1 MAVCNLA
8 ADIAHHRHVV
18 RGRHFSSCIKCAYVV
33 IVTLLSATNR
43 QHDSTMS
50 ASAVRSKRWRAK
62 EPDEQRQ
69 SLRDAQ
75 TDRQRKRR
83 ADGSLLSVADRAY
96 VGIARRTFTDG
107 SVEPFC
113 LGAMNLHCVHC
124 DAAHFSCE
132 RVGGTLT
139 SPHFASCCDSDK
151 GRLTDI
157 LQPLPDIP
165 DDLQQ
170 LLSDNNPHNCQF
182 RSDIRAY
189 NSVLAFT
196 SVGVALNEDL
206 GDRTGGVFTYRIR
219 GELRHRI
226 GSLAPPA
233 GEPPDFAQFYT
244 VDGDV
249 GTTWAYTSMCMRM
262 CTVLYAS
269 F

>member
-1 MAVCNLA
+1 
-8 ADIAHHRHVV
+8 
-18 RGRHFSSCIKCAYVV
+18 
-33 IVTLLSATNR
+33 
-43 QHDSTMS
+43 
-50 ASAVRSKRWRAK
+50 
-62 EPDEQRQ
+62 
-69 SLRDAQ
+69 
-75 TDRQRKRR
+75 
-83 ADGSLLSVADRAY
+83 
-96 VGIARRTFTDG
+96 
-107 SVEPFC
+107 
-113 LGAMNLHCVHC
+113 
-124 DAAHFSCE
+124 
-132 RVGGTLT
+132 
-139 SPHFASCCDSDK
+139 
-151 GRLTDI
+151 
-157 LQPLPDIP
+157 LP
-165 DDLQQ
+165 
-170 LLSDNNPHNCQF
+170 LSDNNPHNCQF

-233 GEPPDFAQFYT
+233 GEPPHFAQFYI

>member
-1 MAVCNLA
+1 
-8 ADIAHHRHVV
+8 
-18 RGRHFSSCIKCAYVV
+18 
-33 IVTLLSATNR
+33 
-43 QHDSTMS
+43 
-50 ASAVRSKRWRAK
+50 
-62 EPDEQRQ
+62 
-69 SLRDAQ
+69 
-75 TDRQRKRR
+75 
-83 ADGSLLSVADRAY
+83 
-96 VGIARRTFTDG
+96 
-107 SVEPFC
+107 
-113 LGAMNLHCVHC
+113 MNLHCVHC

-139 SPHFASCCDSDK
+139 SPHFASCCDK

-170 LLSDNNPHNCQF
+170 LLSDNSPRNCQF

-233 GEPPDFAQFYT
+233 GEPPHFA
-244 VDGDV
+244 
-249 GTTWAYTSMCMRM
+249 
-262 CTVLYAS
+262 
-269 F
+269 